1 MMGLIVVLAVD
12 RSTAVVVLVML
23 AINLVMT
30 ILMNFLLP
38 IVFTP
43 L

>member
-1 MMGLIVVLAVD
+1 MGLIVVLAVD
-12 RSTAVVVLVML
+12 RSTALVTLVMI
-23 AINLVMT
+23 AINLAAT